1 MKPDIVN
8 ALEALKP
15 GAKWSLVHSDT
26 ATSDYD
32 RLVWHDENQTK
43 PLLVE
48 VEAKIRELQQLE
60 PYRLLRIERD
70 RLLKET
76 DWRASSDL
84 NLPESWRA
92 YRQALRDLP
101 ANAKPKLDENEDLD
115 MSSVAWPSP
124 ST

>member
-1 MKPDIVN
+1 MIEWN
-8 ALEALKP
+8 
-15 GAKWSLVHSDT
+15 DT
-26 ATSDYD
+26 
-32 RLVWHDENQTK
+32 EQTK
-43 PLLVE
+43 QLQE
-48 VEAKIRELQQLE
+48 EIDAKIRELQQLE

-101 ANAKPKLDENEDLD
+101 ANAKPKLDSNDDLD

>member
-1 MKPDIVN
+1 MDYSNVLVKN
-8 ALEALKP
+8 YP
-15 GAKWSLVHSDT
+15 GTKWKMED
-26 ATSDYD
+26 ASDYQT
-32 RLVWHDENQTK
+32 LEWYDEVIEK
-43 PLLVE
+43 PLQDHLD
-48 VEAKIRELQQLE
+48 AKIRELQQLE

>member
-1 MKPDIVN
+1 MHHPIGIQE
-8 ALEALKP
+8 ALE
-15 GAKWSLVHSDT
+15 SLRPQANWCMSGN
-26 ATSDYD
+26 DYSG
-32 RLVWHDENQTK
+32 LIWQDESQTK
-43 PLLVE
+43 PLQEE

-84 NLPESWRA
+84 TLPESWRA

-101 ANAKPKLDENEDLD
+101 ANAKPKLDENDNLD

>member
-1 MKPDIVN
+1 MTDIPT
-8 ALEALKP
+8 ALKALTP
-15 GAKWSLVHSDT
+15 GAEWIVYGE
-26 ATSDYD
+26 DYSGIEWLD
-32 RLVWHDENQTK
+32 KSQTK
-43 PLLVE
+43 PLQEE

-101 ANAKPKLDENEDLD
+101 ANAKPKLDENDKLD

-124 ST
+124 LT

>member
-1 MKPDIVN
+1 MCIRDSSELDN
-8 ALEALKP
+8 A
-15 GAKWSLVHSDT
+15 
-26 ATSDYD
+26 
-32 RLVWHDENQTK
+32 
-43 PLLVE
+43 
-48 VEAKIRELQQLE
+48 E
-60 PYRLLRIERD
+60 PMRLLRIERD
-70 RLLKET
+70 TRIGLT

>member
-1 MKPDIVN
+1 MHHPIGIQE
-8 ALEALKP
+8 ALE
-15 GAKWSLVHSDT
+15 SLRPQANWCMSGN
-26 ATSDYD
+26 DYSG
-32 RLVWHDENQTK
+32 LIWQDESQTK
-43 PLLVE
+43 PLREE

-60 PYRLLRIERD
+60 PYRLLRLERD

-76 DWRASSDL
+76 DWRASSDRV
-84 NLPESWRA
+84 LPESWRA

-101 ANAKPKLDENEDLD
+101 ANAKPKLDENDNLD

>member
-1 MKPDIVN
+1 MITIMDAIQ
-8 ALEALKP
+8 ALKP
-15 GAKWSLVHSDT
+15 GAECSIQGN
-26 ATSDYD
+26 DYD
-32 RLVWHDENQTK
+32 RIEWLDKSQTK
-43 PLLVE
+43 PLRVE

-76 DWRASSDL
+76 DWIASSDL
-84 NLPESWRA
+84 NLPESWRS

>member
-1 MKPDIVN
+1 MRDYYADAIDALVPNNETVIDGSKVTWIVKPENI
-8 ALEALKP
+8 P
-15 GAKWSLVHSDT
+15 T
-26 ATSDYD
+26 
-32 RLVWHDENQTK
+32 DEQIT
-43 PLLVE
+43 
-48 VEAKIRELQQLE
+48 AKIEELKNAE

-101 ANAKPKLDENEDLD
+101 ANAKPKLDENDNLD
-115 MSSVAWPSP
+115 MSSVTWPSP